1 MAVEK
6 NEVIMQSISPFIWL
20 VIILFLSGNWFWVEG
35 WLFGLWFITLSISRT
50 VYLYRKDPELLNER
64 SRKPGTGNQKEWDKY
79 ITRLITV
86 IFVVWFFI
94 MPLDAERFI
103 WTVNF
108 PIWLKVL
115 GGILLLIS
123 FFFSYRA
130 YTDNTFL
137 SPLVRIQTE
146 RKQQV
151 VSTGVYGFVRHPLYL
166 GDALFFIG
174 TPMLFGSKYG
184 ILLGV
189 VMLFII
195 AVRIIG
201 EEKMLIGELEGY
213 ADYMDK
219 VKSRLIPFVW

>member
-20 VIILFLSGNWFWVEG
+20 IIILFLSGNWFWVEG

-64 SRKPGTGNQKEWDKY
+64 SRKPGTGNQKEWDRY

-94 MPLDAERFI
+94 MPLDAERFM

-174 TPMLFGSKYG
+174 TPMLFGSKCG

-201 EEKMLIGELEGY
+201 
-213 ADYMDK
+213 
-219 VKSRLIPFVW
+219 

>member
-1 MAVEK
+1 MAVGK

-20 VIILFLSGNWFWVEG
+20 VIILLLSGNWFWVEG
-35 WLFGLWFITLSISRT
+35 WLFGIWFITLSISRT

-94 MPLDAERFI
+94 MPLDAERFM

-123 FFFSYRA
+123 FFFLYRA